1 MHVEKLSLKNFRNL
15 DDLTLELDKGINI
28 FSGENAQGKTNLLES
43 IYFCATGRSHRTHLY
58 KELIKFGEKE
68 TYIKLFANNDS
79 FVDCISVH
87 IKKESNKG
95 IAVNNIPVKK
105 LGELF
110 GILLVVIFSPEDLQ
124 LIKAGPSER
133 RKFMDM
139 ELCQLSPLYY
149 YELGQYYN
157 VLRQRN
163 NLLKEIK
170 KNIGLKDTMF
180 VWDQQ
185 LITHG
190 IKIMKHRQNF
200 IEKINIISNKIH
212 SNITN
217 NKECLNIIYRPN
229 TTDSDFLIKLNKNI
243 DRDIMQGSTSVGIH
257 KDDLGIFINDI
268 DVRTYG
274 SQGQQRTASLSTKFA
289 EIELIYQE
297 KKTYPVVLL
306 DDVLSELDETRQKFL
321 LEQIEN
327 LQTIITCTGIE
338 DIIKKISHLV
348 NINIYN
354 VKNGSIVKQN
364 VNIN

>member
-1 MHVEKLSLKNFRNL
+1 MYVEKLSLKNFRNL

-28 FSGENAQGKTNLLES
+28 FTGENAQGKTNLLES

-58 KELIKFGEKE
+58 KELIRFGEQE
-68 TYIKLFANNDS
+68 TYIKLFTNNDS
-79 FVDCISVH
+79 FIDSISVH

-133 RKFMDM
+133 RKFMDI
-139 ELCQLSPLYY
+139 ELCQLNPLYY
-149 YELGQYYN
+149 YELGRYYS

-163 NLLKEIK
+163 NFLKEIRK
-170 KNIGLKDTMF
+170 DKTFKDTIF
-180 VWDQQ
+180 VWDEQ
-185 LITHG
+185 LVNHG
-190 IKIMKHRQNF
+190 IKIMNYRQSF
-200 IEKINIISNKIH
+200 IKKINVISNKIH

-217 NKECLNIIYRPN
+217 KRECLNIKYKPN
-229 TTDSDFLIKLNKNI
+229 TTENDFLIKLNKNI

-257 KDDLGIFINDI
+257 KDDLGIFIDGI

-289 EIELIYQE
+289 QIELVYQE
-297 KKTYPVVLL
+297 KRTYPVILL
-306 DDVLSELDETRQKFL
+306 DDVLSELDETRQKFIFK
-321 LEQIEN
+321 QIEN
-327 LQTIITCTGIE
+327 LQTIITCTGID
-338 DIIKKISHLV
+338 DIIRKNSHIV
-348 NINIYN
+348 NVNIYN
-354 VKNGSIVKQN
+354 VQNGTIIKKV
-364 VNIN
+364 